1 MRPNR
6 NLVIVRC
13 GDKSLHRSWIDG
25 PRNWDLVVSYFGS
38 DPTKPFPEAVVS
50 HYYKGGKWDGLHD
63 FFRLF
68 PHMIDSYDYFWLP
81 DDDIG
86 ASTAAINAMFD
97 FMTLHKLE
105 LAQPS
110 LSSDSYLSHLICA
123 WNPIFEY
130 RLVTFVEIMVP
141 LLHVSVMRRVIPL
154 LGAFKSGF
162 GLDFVWQR
170 FTSDPLKCV
179 AIIDQVRVTHTRPV
193 GGALKQMLAREGQ
206 VTAGE
211 EEERFLASFN
221 DVTKAE
227 FVLGG
232 RLWTGAHIKTNWIA
246 TTLAAIGWAMRPS
259 GRHYDT
265 YPLPPLRF
273 LVWVARHWRSSI
285 AAQIVK
291 THQKVSE

>member
-1 MRPNR
+1 M
-6 NLVIVRC
+6 IVRC

-38 DPTKPFPEAVVS
+38 DPSKDFPEAVIS
-50 HYYKGGKWDGLHD
+50 HHYKGGKWDGLHD

-68 PHMIDSYDYFWLP
+68 PNMIDSYDFFWLP
-81 DDDIG
+81 DDDID
-86 ASTAAINAMFD
+86 ASAATINSMFD
-97 FMTLHKLE
+97 LMTLHKLE

-123 WNPIFEY
+123 WNPLFEY

-141 LLHVSVMRRVIPL
+141 VLHVSVLRRVIPL
-154 LGAFKSGF
+154 IGAFKSGF

-193 GGALKQMLAREGQ
+193 GGALQKMLAREGQ
-206 VTAGE
+206 TTASE
-211 EEERFLASFN
+211 EEERFLASFS

-232 RLWTGAHIKTNWIA
+232 RLWTGNHIKTNWVA

-265 YPLPPLRF
+265 FPLPALRF

-285 AAQIVK
+285 AAQI
-291 THQKVSE
+291 TLNHQKISE

>member
-1 MRPNR
+1 M
-6 NLVIVRC
+6 IVRC

-38 DPTKPFPEAVVS
+38 DPSKDFPEAVVS
-50 HYYKGGKWDGLHD
+50 HHYKGGKWDGLHD

-68 PHMIDSYDYFWLP
+68 PNIIESYDFFWLP
-81 DDDIG
+81 DDDID
-86 ASTAAINAMFD
+86 ASAATINSMFD
-97 FMTLHKLE
+97 LMTLYKLE

-110 LSSDSYLSHLICA
+110 LSSKSYLSHLICA
-123 WNPIFEY
+123 WNPLFKY

-141 LLHVSVMRRVIPL
+141 VLHVSVLRRVIPL
-154 LGAFKSGF
+154 IGAFKSGF

-179 AIIDQVRVTHTRPV
+179 AVIDQVRVTHTRPV
-193 GGALKQMLAREGQ
+193 GGALQKMLALEGQ
-206 VTAGE
+206 MTAGE
-211 EEERFLASFN
+211 EEERFLASFS

-232 RLWTGAHIKTNWIA
+232 RLWTGNHIKTNWVA

-265 YPLPPLRF
+265 YPLPALRF

-285 AAQIVK
+285 TAQI
-291 THQKVSE
+291 TINHQKISE